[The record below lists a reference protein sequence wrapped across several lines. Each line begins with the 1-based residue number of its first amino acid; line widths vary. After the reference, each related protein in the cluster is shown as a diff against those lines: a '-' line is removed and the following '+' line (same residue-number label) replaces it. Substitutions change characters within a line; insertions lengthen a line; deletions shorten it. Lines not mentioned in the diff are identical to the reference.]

1 MYQIIKFDIH
11 FRKELINFL
20 KGLIKKSVKL
30 IIFKK
35 ITLFI

>member
-1 MYQIIKFDIH
+1 MYQIIKFDIQ
-11 FRKELINFL
+11 FRKEIIDSL